1 MVKRFGA
8 GQVGIQQ
15 ASSRFRSG
23 AVIRKPVAQQLTFQ
37 PEDTSKQQK
46 ELLIQSS

>member
-15 ASSRFRSG
+15 ASSKFRSG
-23 AVIRKPVAQQLTFQ
+23 AIIKQ
-37 PEDTSKQQK
+37 PISKKQIIEFQQK
-46 ELLIQSS
+46 QKEKKLRLMK